1 MTYEFQPKTRQ
12 QRHLTEVVLSRTSP
26 LIGTTVRAANF
37 RERYGAAVVAVHR
50 NGVRITNKIG
60 NILLEPGDTLLL
72 QTRNEFVPTYRNSRD
87 FYLVSGVE
95 GSEPRRHDKARMAA
109 VLVAALVLWLAASS
123 WLDGFDGLAGVSSP
137 PVAAIA
143 VVGLLIVTG
152 CLPVSDARNALDLQL
167 LITIAAALGLGRALT
182 QSGAASAMA
191 TMIVG
196 GVGDNPYMLLVVI
209 YLMAAVFTE
218 MISNTAVA
226 AMLFPLAVAVAWEGT
241 YSPRPFVMAITLA
254 ASLSFVTPIGYQT
267 NLMVMGPGG
276 YRPADYVRC
285 GLPLAV
291 IVGTTALLLIPL
303 VWPFY

>member
-1 MTYEFQPKTRQ
+1 
-12 QRHLTEVVLSRTSP
+12 
-26 LIGTTVRAANF
+26 
-37 RERYGAAVVAVHR
+37 
-50 NGVRITNKIG
+50 
-60 NILLEPGDTLLL
+60 
-72 QTRNEFVPTYRNSRD
+72 
-87 FYLVSGVE
+87 
-95 GSEPRRHDKARMAA
+95 
-109 VLVAALVLWLAASS
+109 
-123 WLDGFDGLAGVSSP
+123 
-137 PVAAIA
+137 VAAIA

-196 GVGDNPYMLLVVI
+196 RVGDNPYMLLVVI

-226 AMLFPLAVAVAWEGT
+226 AMLFPLAVAVAWEGS

-291 IVGTTALLLIPL
+291 IVGMTALLLIPL